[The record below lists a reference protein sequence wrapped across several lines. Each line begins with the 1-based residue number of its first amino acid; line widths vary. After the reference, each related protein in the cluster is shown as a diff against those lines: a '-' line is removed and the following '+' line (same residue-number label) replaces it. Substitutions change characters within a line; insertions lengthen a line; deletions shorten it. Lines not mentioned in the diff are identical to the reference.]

1 MNRLLAKMLSV
12 TSRFF
17 TKWKT
22 KIFEQFYFVR
32 APQKILSYSKS
43 EGQSDFRCNLVSRV
57 FFSSSTSLIKIS
69 GDEEDERKNPQNEVF
84 QLSSFDSSRSPK
96 ETLETNLYGVRLD
109 QR

>member
-17 TKWKT
+17 SKWET

-43 EGQSDFRCNLVSRV
+43 EGQSDFGCNLVLRV

-69 GDEEDERKNPQNEVF
+69 AW
-84 QLSSFDSSRSPK
+84 
-96 ETLETNLYGVRLD
+96 
-109 QR
+109 

>member
-1 MNRLLAKMLSV
+1 MNRLLAKMEGV
-12 TSRFF
+12 TSKFF

-32 APQKILSYSKS
+32 APQKILSFSKS
-43 EGQSDFRCNLVSRV
+43 EGQSVFGCNLVSRV